1 MYSIKTNI
9 YNHFMSSDNSLL
21 YFETHQRSDND
32 TWMLLVH
39 GAGGSIRTW
48 KKQTEELGA
57 QYNLLIVD
65 LPGHG
70 NNAGNSEQF
79 PNYSFL
85 FLAERMW
92 EVVDHLKIAKLHI
105 VGVSLGTIICLQM
118 RVSQPARVLSVIMPG
133 AIVKLNTKLKVLASL
148 SLALAKIIGYRNFYK
163 LSARIMLPRNNHKKS
178 RDVFI
183 KESKKLS
190 INEFKKWTALYYN
203 LNKTLLEFFYLKS
216 EIPHLLIMGSQDH
229 LFLPPAKDYVV
240 QHVNAEISIV
250 ADCGHV
256 VSIERAQNFNT
267 ICLQFLKSLS

>member
-1 MYSIKTNI
+1 
-9 YNHFMSSDNSLL
+9 MSSDNSLL

-256 VSIERAQNFNT
+256 ISIERAQNFNT